1 MISIK
6 NTQRKCTIDL
16 EKVRQDAQTIL
27 DELGYSD
34 FDLGI
39 WFTTS
44 KTVREYNKSFRNK
57 DKATDILSFPYH
69 PHLKAGE
76 RIKVKEEEDK
86 NIGDVL
92 IAPDFVENLLPL
104 YQTTL
109 QKRISVLLI
118 HGICHLL
125 GYTHYDEENDEKIIS
140 KERSIAKKLGIKK
153 EMM

>member
-6 NTQRKCTIDL
+6 NTQRTCTVDIK
-16 EKVRQDAQTIL
+16 KVREDAQKIL

-44 KTVREYNKSFRNK
+44 KTVRTYNKNFRNK

-69 PHLKAGE
+69 PNLKAGQ
-76 RIKVKEEEDK
+76 RIKVKDEDDK
-86 NIGDVL
+86 NVGDIL
-92 IAPDFVENLLPL
+92 IAVEFVENLLPL

-125 GYTHYDEENDEKIIS
+125 GYTHYDDENDQKMS
-140 KERSIAKKLGIKK
+140 AKERAIATKLGIKK
-153 EMM
+153 EMC

>member
-1 MISIK
+1 MITIK
-6 NTQRKCTIDL
+6 NTQRTHKINI
-16 EKVRQDAQTIL
+16 EKVRSEAQTIL

-39 WFTTS
+39 WFTTN
-44 KTVREYNKSFRNK
+44 KKVRELNKQYRHK

-69 PHLKAGE
+69 PNLKAGQ
-76 RIKVKEEEDK
+76 RIKVKDEEDK
-86 NIGDVL
+86 NVGDII
-92 IAPDFVENLLPL
+92 IAVAFVENLLPL

-125 GYTHYDEENDEKIIS
+125 GYSHYDDENDEKMS
-140 KERSIAKKLGIKK
+140 AKERSIATKLGIKK

>member
-1 MISIK
+1 MITIK
-6 NTQRKCTIDL
+6 NTQRTHKIDI
-16 EKVRQDAQTIL
+16 EKVRADAQIIL
-27 DELGYSD
+27 NELGYSD

-44 KTVREYNKSFRNK
+44 KMVREYNKTYRDK

-69 PHLKAGE
+69 TDLKPGQ

-86 NIGDVL
+86 NVGDIL
-92 IAPDFVENLLPL
+92 IAVEFVENLLPL
-104 YQTTL
+104 YECTL
-109 QKRISVLLI
+109 QKRISVLLV

-125 GYTHYDEENDEKIIS
+125 GYTHYDEENDEKMIT
-140 KERSIAKKLGIKK
+140 KERAIAAKLGIKK

>member
-1 MISIK
+1 MITIRNS
-6 NTQRKCTIDL
+6 QRTHKIDV
-16 EKVRQDAQTIL
+16 EKVRSDAQHIL

-39 WFTTS
+39 WFTTNQ
-44 KTVREYNKSFRNK
+44 TVRTYNNQYRHK

-69 PHLKAGE
+69 PHLKPGQ

-86 NIGDVL
+86 NVGDIL
-92 IAPDFVENLLPL
+92 IAVAFVENLLPL

-125 GYTHYDEENDEKIIS
+125 GYTHYDEENDEKMIA
-140 KERSIAKKLGIKK
+140 KERAIAKKLGISK
-153 EMM
+153 EML

>member
-6 NTQRKCTIDL
+6 NTQRSFKLDL
-16 EKVRQDAQTIL
+16 EKVRADAQKIL

-39 WFTTS
+39 WFTTN
-44 KTVREYNKSFRNK
+44 KTVREYNKNFRNK

-69 PHLKAGE
+69 PDLKAGQ
-76 RIKVKEEEDK
+76 RIKVKDEEDK
-86 NIGDVL
+86 NVGDIL
-92 IAPDFVENLLPL
+92 IAVEFVENLLPL
-104 YQTTL
+104 YKTTL

-125 GYTHYDEENDEKIIS
+125 GYSHYDDENDQKMS
-140 KERSIAKKLGIKK
+140 AKERAIATKLGIKK
-153 EMM
+153 EMC

>member
-6 NTQRKCTIDL
+6 NTQRKCAIDL
-16 EKVRQDAQTIL
+16 EKVRKEAQTIL

-44 KTVREYNKSFRNK
+44 RTVREYNKSYRNK

-69 PHLKAGE
+69 ANLKPGQ
-76 RIKVKEEEDK
+76 RIKVKDEEDK
-86 NIGDVL
+86 NVGDIL
-92 IAPDFVENLLPL
+92 IAPEFVQNLLPL
-104 YQTTL
+104 YETTL
-109 QKRISVLLI
+109 QKRISVLLV

-125 GYTHYDEENDEKIIS
+125 GYTHYDDENDQKMS
-140 KERSIAKKLGIKK
+140 AKERMLATKLGIKK

>member
-44 KTVREYNKSFRNK
+44 KTVREYNKNFRNK

-69 PHLKAGE
+69 PDLKAGQ
-76 RIKVKEEEDK
+76 RIKVKEEDDK
-86 NIGDVL
+86 NIGDIL
-92 IAPDFVENLLPL
+92 IAPDFVESLLPL

-125 GYTHYDEENDEKIIS
+125 GYTHYDEENDEKMSS
-140 KERSIAKKLGIKK
+140 KERAIAKKLGIKK
-153 EMM
+153 EML

>member
-1 MISIK
+1 MITIK
-6 NTQRKCTIDL
+6 NTQRTHPIDI
-16 EKVRQDAQTIL
+16 EKVRSDAQAIL

-39 WFTTS
+39 WFTTNA
-44 KTVREYNKSFRNK
+44 TVRSYNKQYRKK

-69 PHLKAGE
+69 PNLKPGQ

-86 NIGDVL
+86 NVGDIL
-92 IAPDFVENLLPL
+92 IAVAFVENLLPL

-125 GYTHYDEENDEKIIS
+125 GYSHYDDENDEKMS
-140 KERSIAKKLGIKK
+140 TKERSIATKLGIKK

>member
-1 MISIK
+1 MITIK
-6 NTQRKCTIDL
+6 NTQRSHDIDIQ
-16 EKVRQDAQTIL
+16 KVQTDAQKIL
-27 DELGYSD
+27 EELGYSD

-39 WFTTS
+39 WFTTN
-44 KTVREYNKSFRNK
+44 KTVRQYNKNFRNK

-86 NIGDVL
+86 NVGDIL
-92 IAPDFVENLLPL
+92 ISVEFVENLLPL
-104 YQTTL
+104 YKTTL

-125 GYTHYDEENDEKIIS
+125 GYTHYDDENDQKMS
-140 KERSIAKKLGIKK
+140 AKERAIATKLGIKK
-153 EMM
+153 EMC